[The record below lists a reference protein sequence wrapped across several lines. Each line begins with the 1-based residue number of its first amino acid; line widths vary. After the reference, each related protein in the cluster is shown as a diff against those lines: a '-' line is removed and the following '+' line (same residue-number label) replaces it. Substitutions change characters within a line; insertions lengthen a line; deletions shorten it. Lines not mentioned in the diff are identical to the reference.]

1 MRLLALESSCDET
14 SAAVISDGQILSN
27 VVSSQIALHAQYGGV
42 VPELA
47 TREHLKNLPVVTR
60 QALKEAKITP
70 SDLDAVAATRGPGL
84 PGALL
89 IGLKAG
95 QSMARALKI
104 PFLGVHHHEGHLYS
118 AWISLAP
125 GEDFPR
131 MNIEDFEP
139 SVALVVSGGH
149 TLLVHVSEPLKH
161 QVLGGTLDDAAGE
174 CFDKTAK
181 LLGLPYPGG
190 PVMDRLAAGGDPKAF
205 DFPRPMLHDPGFDFS
220 FSGLKTSVRY
230 FLRDHADIAESEQG
244 LKDICASVQ
253 AAIVDVLVGKA
264 IQAAK
269 ELKVSCITAAGGVT
283 ANRQLRASLEEACQR
298 RRIKLKMA
306 SGLLC
311 SDNAG
316 MIGALAWLKFTRL
329 GLQKNIDLLLDEEPK
344 PHWDIPCSV
353 NC

>member
-118 AWISLAP
+118 AWISLAS
-125 GEDFPR
+125 GENFPR

-220 FSGLKTSVRY
+220 FSGLK
-230 FLRDHADIAESEQG
+230 
-244 LKDICASVQ
+244 
-253 AAIVDVLVGKA
+253 
-264 IQAAK
+264 
-269 ELKVSCITAAGGVT
+269 
-283 ANRQLRASLEEACQR
+283 
-298 RRIKLKMA
+298 
-306 SGLLC
+306 
-311 SDNAG
+311 
-316 MIGALAWLKFTRL
+316 
-329 GLQKNIDLLLDEEPK
+329 
-344 PHWDIPCSV
+344 
-353 NC
+353 